1 MTLSLMYEG
10 AVGSGLCVV
19 GPGVV
24 GVDGPPVG
32 GAAGLE
38 AVVMELS

>member
-1 MTLSLMYEG
+1 MMTG
-10 AVGSGLCVV
+10 GLGVV

-24 GVDGPPVG
+24 GVVGPPVG

-38 AVVMELS
+38 GVVMELS